1 MESGFSNRTDWLAPT
16 LAFVIWAAHFALVWA
31 ASIVFPGAPLA
42 RWIAAAL
49 TLASFAGLFAL
60 WRWRGVETAFSAAGL
75 GIVLAAGG
83 VAYDTV
89 PALIG

>member
-1 MESGFSNRTDWLAPT
+1 MESGFSNRTDWLAAT
-16 LAFVIWAAHFALVWA
+16 LAFMIWAAHFTLAWT
-31 ASIVFPGAPLA
+31 ASIVFPDAPVA

-49 TLASFAGLFAL
+49 TLVSFAGLFAL
-60 WRWRGVETAFSAAGL
+60 WRWRGVETAFSVAGL
-75 GIVLAAGG
+75 GILLAAGG